1 MAWVLASY
9 LNSTVSSICSHIV
22 RFPNKSI
29 HSLTPGFS
37 ASRLGPPNFRSAES
51 SAGRH
56 SVRRSLL
63 GAVKP
68 SHLVSPS
75 FICVRPNVTVEPILR
90 PKTSLSPYPS
100 VMIDFVPPR
109 SGNLLVGRPFREVRG
124 AYHCVNARS
133 MQIWGEGLATPLLG
147 IRGQMI
153 LSRSWKPYSGASAIV

>member
-1 MAWVLASY
+1 MAWVLASS
-9 LNSTVSSICSHIV
+9 LNSTVPSICSHIV

-29 HSLTPGFS
+29 HSFTPGFS
-37 ASRLGPPNFRSAES
+37 ASRLGPPNLRSAES

-75 FICVRPNVTVEPILR
+75 IICVR

-109 SGNLLVGRPFREVRG
+109 SGNLLVGRPFRKGRG

-133 MQIWGEGLATPLLG
+133 MQVWGGGLATPLLG